1 MSTVNR
7 RSKSTAIS
15 LILSVA
21 LVSGSTYPHPASAQ
35 EQPVAYAE
43 PVSPELTKDEI
54 ISLIEDQY
62 QLILDLPYTP
72 TTEASLSALDMAM
85 ANITSASYEELQV
98 FQEARSSTR
107 ALMTNVKRVTEM
119 VQSDSTLVDASYRRL
134 VQSSSASFDCPGF
147 ITVEGEAELPP
158 GYCNQSDTQV
168 VDIDY
173 LPAGSNGELV
183 LSDNQYPNDR
193 LLCRQY
199 TSPEVTAGLKFSAYL
214 AKLVKSQADRVC
226 KLSIHAFFA
235 GGNCE
240 LCCIPTD
247 LIELGFRYAAKGVE
261 FCNSIR
267 GASEGRT
274 TYVRTGELFVQSS
287 ENTEYIDSALIDG
300 FGTLNGELNDIQD
313 QACQNTVR
321 LNLAIAQLDETL
333 RSLRIDN
340 ARLLDLFGDQLD
352 PINPVTIPSPDCVL
366 EAVSGTVPTNSSSE
380 PPPTT
385 ITPPP
390 TVQPPPDNEA
400 VRLSNR
406 RLRAIQ
412 R

>member
-1 MSTVNR
+1 M
-7 RSKSTAIS
+7 
-15 LILSVA
+15 
-21 LVSGSTYPHPASAQ
+21 SGSTYPHPASAQ

-43 PVSPELTKDEI
+43 PVFPELMKDEI

-72 TTEASLSALDMAM
+72 MTEASLSALDMAM

-119 VQSDSTLVDASYRRL
+119 VQSDSTLKDASYRRL
-134 VQSSSASFDCPGF
+134 VQSSSASFDCPSTGF

-173 LPAGSNGELV
+173 LPAGLV
-183 LSDNQYPNDR
+183 LSDNQYPNDG

-199 TSPEVTAGLKFSAYL
+199 TSPEVTAGLIFGAFL
-214 AKLVKSQADRVC
+214 AKQVKSVADRGC
-226 KLSIHAFFA
+226 KQAIFAFFA

-247 LIELGFRYAAKGVE
+247 LIELSFRYAAKGVQ
-261 FCNSIR
+261 FCNNIR
-267 GASEGRT
+267 GVSEGRT

-287 ENTEYIDSALIDG
+287 ENTEFVDSALIDG
-300 FGTLNGELNDIQD
+300 FGTLNGEINDIQD

-333 RSLRIDN
+333 RSIRIGN
-340 ARLLDLFGDQLD
+340 ARLLDLFGNQLD
-352 PINPVTIPSPDCVL
+352 PINPVTIPSPDCVT

-380 PPPTT
+380 PPPTP

-400 VRLSNR
+400 VPPPKW
-406 RLRAIQ
+406 RLRAIRRQ
-412 R
+412 RQ